1 VRNPRIWLLTL
12 AFALA
17 IPGLARGDYVRDEL
31 RINMRTGPGLQ
42 YRILKALASGDKV
55 SRLDASGDW
64 VQVRTPEGLEGWV
77 PGGYLSP
84 EPPAS
89 LALPVARS
97 KLSRAESTIGE
108 LEQRLAAQAE
118 SITELETLRGQVEEL
133 GTENLR
139 LSVST
144 RWKDYLAGAGLV
156 AVGVLIG
163 LAIPRGGA
171 RSRKI
176 KL

>member
-1 VRNPRIWLLTL
+1 MRNPRIWLLTL

-55 SRLDASGDW
+55 SRLDTSGDW
-64 VQVRTPEGLEGWV
+64 VQVRAPEGLEGWV

-171 RSRKI
+171 RTRKI